1 MKNVQSVKS
10 SMEVEV
16 NISLNISSAS
26 SHKSFIYELYL
37 SLFIQSLM
45 VSHLHSGSLLKAATQ
60 LALGCH
66 WLVLE
71 VCLLVGVNDTAVSVP
86 MLDALAAAVVSEG
99 VAGLRV
105 LHLPVTVHWRNLMDL
120 D

>member
-1 MKNVQSVKS
+1 
-10 SMEVEV
+10 MEVEV
-16 NISLNISSAS
+16 QYRCKPLNISSAS

-37 SLFIQSLM
+37 SLFIQTLM
-45 VSHLHSGSLLKAATQ
+45 VSHLHSGSLLKAASQ

-99 VAGLRV
+99 VADCVFFTCPLLSTGD
-105 LHLPVTVHWRNLMDL
+105 T
-120 D
+120 